1 MTSRAS
7 DLQQEEIYSTKK
19 VGLDLKGGT
28 ESISAVQNVENKIGS
43 NWSGSRKKE
52 KWKKDLREL
61 NFLETVRGELRLTSV

>member
-7 DLQQEEIYSTKK
+7 DLQPEEIYSTKK